1 MGSLLVAGA
10 SLWITVNF
18 LKFNTNRGDLV
29 AKDLPYNQ
37 LNESYRKEF
46 VDFDGMII
54 AVEGKHPDQMTEFT
68 EALVQ
73 KLKARQSIFSQ
84 IFYKVDMEY
93 FKKKALLY
101 LDMPA
106 LKDLGEKIETHKD
119 FLDDVNISPGLNQ
132 LFKSI
137 NAEIS
142 SGMVEHLLSSF
153 LGDQDSE
160 EEEQE
165 EENDDSADLSLLIS
179 ILKQMTAALHGET
192 SYRSPWQSF
201 LSDREESLA
210 DKGYLISKDESM
222 LFILLNPK
230 ATKNDFTGSRGS
242 IEEVRKLIKELKPR
256 YPDILVGLTGGDV
269 IASDEMVMTL
279 ADVAKASQIALV
291 GVALLFFIFFRGV
304 VKPLLAIF
312 SLLVALCW
320 AMGFT
325 TLTIG
330 HLNILSVVFTT
341 ILIGLGIDFGIHI
354 LERYREERSSGKEIL
369 PALERT
375 IHGTGK
381 GNFAGAITTAMAF
394 GAMTLTD
401 FRGIAELGWIA
412 GGGIMLCFLA
422 MILLLPAL
430 ITLEEK
436 KRGNLYRQTAL
447 PSGEPGKLD
456 RFFNHY
462 QWIIGVS
469 VCLVVWAGISLKD
482 IEFDYNILKLQAEG
496 TEAVQYELKIIKSAK
511 RSTWYAAVIASSLE
525 EARQKHNAIEALSS
539 TGKVESIVSIL
550 PDRQEEKIEL
560 IKTLAPLLDNLKVG
574 PEDAA
579 FSLDALVQTSKRI
592 IFKLQN
598 RETSKNDADSEFED
612 GSVEEAHHWAKI
624 FLQDVQKADKKVA
637 EERLSSYSKTLF
649 DDYREKI
656 SDLKIAAHPTPVQID
671 ELPSTLKKRFIGKT
685 GKFLVTVFP
694 NINIWERDAMEEFL
708 RQVREIA
715 PDVTGNAV
723 HMYESSRLMKEGYI
737 KGGIY
742 AIVAIFLYILFSC
755 KNLLTTFLALLPTL
769 VGAIWTAG
777 IMDILDVQ
785 FNLANL
791 VILPLIIGIGVVG
804 GVHII
809 HRYREETNKDICVLS
824 KSTGRAVALS
834 SLTTMVGF
842 GSLMVADHRGIY
854 SLGLVLTLGVG
865 SCLVASTVVLP
876 ALLKLCSVKG
886 WKV

>member
-1 MGSLLVAGA
+1 MVSPVSTKSPETPAERPGWIDRLLLRVEEFSYCHSWGVVLGALLVAGA
-10 SLWITVNF
+10 ALWVTVEF
-18 LKFNTNRGDLV
+18 LKFNTSRGDLV

-73 KLKARQSIFSQ
+73 KLKARQAIFSQ

-119 FLDDVNISPGLNQ
+119 FLDDVNVSPGLNQ
-132 LFKSI
+132 LLKSI

-142 SGMVEHLLSSF
+142 SGMVENLLSDF

-160 EEEQE
+160 EDEK
-165 EENDDSADLSLLIS
+165 DDSADLSLLIS
-179 ILKQMTAALHGET
+179 ILKQMAAALNGET
-192 SYRSPWQSF
+192 NYWSPWQSF

-256 YPDILVGLTGGDV
+256 YPDIRVGLTGGDV
-269 IASDEMVMTL
+269 IASDEMVVTL
-279 ADVAKASQIALV
+279 ADVARASQLALA
-291 GVALLFFIFFRGV
+291 GVALLFFIFFKGV

-312 SLLVALCW
+312 SLVVALCW

-325 TLTIG
+325 ALTVG

-354 LERYREERSSGKEIL
+354 LERYREERASGKEIL
-369 PALERT
+369 PALEKT

-412 GGGIMLCFLA
+412 GGGILLCFLA

-430 ITLEEK
+430 VTLEEK

-447 PSGEPGKLD
+447 PSGELGKLD
-456 RFFNHY
+456 LFFNHY
-462 QWIIGVS
+462 RWIIAVS
-469 VCLVVWAGISLKD
+469 VCLVAWAGISLKD
-482 IEFDYNILKLQAEG
+482 IVFDYNILKLQAEG

-511 RSTWYAAVIASSLE
+511 RSTWYAAVIAPSLE
-525 EARQKHNAIEALSS
+525 EARQKHNAIKALPS
-539 TGKVESIVSIL
+539 TGKVESVVSIL

-560 IKTLAPLLDNLKVG
+560 IKTLAPFLDNLEVG

-579 FSLDALVQTSKRI
+579 FSLD
-592 IFKLQN
+592 
-598 RETSKNDADSEFED
+598 
-612 GSVEEAHHWAKI
+612 
-624 FLQDVQKADKKVA
+624 
-637 EERLSSYSKTLF
+637 
-649 DDYREKI
+649 
-656 SDLKIAAHPTPVQID
+656 
-671 ELPSTLKKRFIGKT
+671 
-685 GKFLVTVFP
+685 
-694 NINIWERDAMEEFL
+694 
-708 RQVREIA
+708 
-715 PDVTGNAV
+715 
-723 HMYESSRLMKEGYI
+723 
-737 KGGIY
+737 
-742 AIVAIFLYILFSC
+742 
-755 KNLLTTFLALLPTL
+755 
-769 VGAIWTAG
+769 
-777 IMDILDVQ
+777 
-785 FNLANL
+785 
-791 VILPLIIGIGVVG
+791 
-804 GVHII
+804 
-809 HRYREETNKDICVLS
+809 
-824 KSTGRAVALS
+824 
-834 SLTTMVGF
+834 
-842 GSLMVADHRGIY
+842 
-854 SLGLVLTLGVG
+854 
-865 SCLVASTVVLP
+865 
-876 ALLKLCSVKG
+876 
-886 WKV
+886 